1 MKVFQPASEHL
12 ISLIPWKNKQD
23 QVSIN
28 NFPGLFP
35 FSPKP
40 ARGIVISAMVY
51 MCIMVF
57 MNPVCKLT
65 EASVS

>member
-1 MKVFQPASEHL
+1 MKVFQPASQRL
-12 ISLIPWKNKQD
+12 ISVIPWKNKD

-40 ARGIVISAMVY
+40 GHGIVISAMVY
-51 MCIMVF
+51 MCVMVF

-65 EASVS
+65 EASV